1 MSFVIFMENH
11 WPVIP
16 CAYRW
21 VSSSWALLKSEAMY
35 RKWWA
40 FWFSIS
46 YWLVSSG
53 WLWCALTFVLKF
65 GRWIVWFKFWEFMD
79 FSVNHHRYYLPRRK
93 KLTKLM
99 ENVRFGFYAFI
110 AFGIPFGLVLW
121 AYSRRLP
128 GMPSYY
134 LKGVTEETRASQDYF
149 IPPISSILFVC
160 FGLLVSS
167 YFGFRK
173 IEAMLIV
180 ASKDEEYAKQ
190 LNGIGSSTGSITIQ
204 QYKHT

>member
-1 MSFVIFMENH
+1 
-11 WPVIP
+11 
-16 CAYRW
+16 
-21 VSSSWALLKSEAMY
+21 
-35 RKWWA
+35 
-40 FWFSIS
+40 
-46 YWLVSSG
+46 
-53 WLWCALTFVLKF
+53 
-65 GRWIVWFKFWEFMD
+65 
-79 FSVNHHRYYLPRRK
+79 
-93 KLTKLM
+93 M

-110 AFGIPFGLVLW
+110 AFGIPFCLVLW